1 MTDEFI
7 DGEGL
12 DIFDPQVA
20 LAAEDKLYETRKM
33 NDAAVEAHIRKVR
46 HAYGAV
52 FNGKADA
59 ADVKVVLDD
68 MAWFCKAYANT
79 FDPLHPKLQ
88 DFNEGRRSVYL
99 RIMEMTR
106 LGHDAYLQKYLET
119 DSKGN

>member
-1 MTDEFI
+1 MTDDFI
-7 DGEGL
+7 DGEDL
-12 DIFDPQVA
+12 FDPQVA
-20 LAAEDKLYETRKM
+20 VAAEDHYYETRKQ
-33 NDAAVEAHIRKVR
+33 DAEAIKAHIQKVR
-46 HAYGAV
+46 RAYSAV
-52 FNGKADA
+52 FKGGADA

-79 FDPLHPKLQ
+79 FEPANPKLQ